1 MSKPELNYFQ
11 ESDVL
16 HLMVAD
22 GVEAG
27 SIEITPNVT
36 AELNEDGDLIGIEIL
51 NASRFLRDIVL
62 DSVQAKMLN
71 LASAG

>member
-1 MSKPELNYFQ
+1 MSKPKLNYFQ
-11 ESDVL
+11 KSDVL
-16 HLMVAD
+16 HLLVAD

-51 NASRFLRDIVL
+51 NASRFLRDTVL